1 MLTFSALKYE
11 DDSFHERFNSYLDRK
26 NQSSNEVAATVA
38 KIILEVRTN
47 GDSALRSFT
56 KDFDNFDCDNFLIS
70 QQEFDQASDNLD
82 HELIESLEYAFEN
95 ISNYQFKCY
104 ESLNLEPFTDDVKR
118 KFRVVD
124 SVGMYIPGGQA
135 SYPSTVL
142 MAAAPALACG
152 VRDISLTTPAQ
163 NGLLNSL
170 TIAAAKVAGVN
181 KIYKIG
187 GAQAIAALA
196 LGTDQ
201 VSKVDKIIGPGNAF
215 VAEAKKQLFGE
226 VGIDSIA
233 GPSEIVIL
241 ADDTSDPETIAWDLM
256 AQSEHDS
263 DASAVLISSSDKLID
278 EVKKIINED
287 HGESVIS
294 ANKSLE
300 NANSEIAATK
310 TLKSDLSQPP
320 PMKTHDET
328 MVLEI
333 IDQIEKRY
341 LELTTPI
348 QSILSQLSLRMD
360 LVESKIKKDT
370 LTDDL

>member
-26 NQSSNEVAATVA
+26 NQSSSEIAATVA

-47 GDSALRSFT
+47 GDSALRSFP
-56 KDFDNFDCDNFLIS
+56 KAFDDFDSENFLIS
-70 QQEFDQASDNLD
+70 QQEFEQACDKVD

-95 ISNYQFKCY
+95 ISTYQSKCY
-104 ESLNLEPFTDDVKR
+104 ESLNLEPSNDDVKR
-118 KFRVVD
+118 KFRVID

-152 VRDISLTTPAQ
+152 VRNISLTTPAQ
-163 NGLLNSL
+163 NGMLNSL
-170 TIAAAKVAGVN
+170 TIAAAKVAGIK

-201 VSKVDKIIGPGNAF
+201 VSKVDKVIGPGNAF

-241 ADDTSDPETIAWDLM
+241 ADDTSDPETIAWDLCLLYT
-256 AQSEHDS
+256 S
-263 DASAVLISSSDKLID
+263 DAAD
-278 EVKKIINED
+278 E
-287 HGESVIS
+287 
-294 ANKSLE
+294 
-300 NANSEIAATK
+300 
-310 TLKSDLSQPP
+310 
-320 PMKTHDET
+320 
-328 MVLEI
+328 
-333 IDQIEKRY
+333 
-341 LELTTPI
+341 
-348 QSILSQLSLRMD
+348 
-360 LVESKIKKDT
+360 
-370 LTDDL
+370 

>member
-1 MLTFSALKYE
+1 MLTFSAIKYE
-11 DDSFHERFNSYLDRK
+11 DDSFQERFNSYLDRK
-26 NQSSNEVAATVA
+26 NQSSSEIAATVA

-56 KDFDNFDCDNFLIS
+56 KDFDDFDCDNFLIS
-70 QQEFDQASDNLD
+70 QQEFEQASDKVD

-95 ISNYQFKCY
+95 ISNYQSKCY
-104 ESLNLEPFTDDVKR
+104 ESLNLEPSDDDIKR
-118 KFRVVD
+118 KFRVID

-152 VRDISLTTPAQ
+152 VRNISLTTPAQ
-163 NGLLNSL
+163 NGMLNSL
-170 TIAAAKVAGVN
+170 TIAAAKVAGIN

-201 VSKVDKIIGPGNAF
+201 VSKVDKIVGPGNAF

-278 EVKKIINED
+278 
-287 HGESVIS
+287 
-294 ANKSLE
+294 
-300 NANSEIAATK
+300 
-310 TLKSDLSQPP
+310 
-320 PMKTHDET
+320 
-328 MVLEI
+328 
-333 IDQIEKRY
+333 
-341 LELTTPI
+341 
-348 QSILSQLSLRMD
+348 LSL
-360 LVESKIKKDT
+360 IHI
-370 LTDDL
+370 